1 MTGLEITLVIAGALI
16 VFGCALVAR
25 CDAEWMGTAEKLS
38 ADDFEVHP

>member
-16 VFGCALVAR
+16 VGACALVAR
-25 CDAEWMGTAEKLS
+25 CDAEYMGTAEKLS